1 MKDLTIAGSPV
12 RIDDKTGYICITDI
26 ANLKRGGKENIRS
39 WMRLTTSI
47 EFFTAWEQTHN
58 PEFKGANSP
67 TLEVSRVPTPFT

>member
-1 MKDLTIAGSPV
+1 MKDLIIAGSPV
-12 RIDDKTGYICITDI
+12 RIDDKDGYICITDI
-26 ANLKRGGKENIRS
+26 ANLKRGSKESIRS

-67 TLEVSRVPTPFT
+67 SLEASPSPIPFT